1 MVKVILDQ
9 IQAQLH
15 VGELLLELVVDQQKL
30 LVQEQFEQFVE
41 LSKKKRLVN

>member
-1 MVKVILDQ
+1 MIKVILDQ

-15 VGELLLELVVDQQKL
+15 VGKLLLELVVDQQKF

-41 LSKKKRLVN
+41 LSKKKMAY

>member
-15 VGELLLELVVDQQKL
+15 VGKNLLELVVDQQKF
-30 LVQEQFEQFVE
+30 LVQEQFDQFVE
-41 LSKKKRLVN
+41 LSKKKTGC